1 MKKMKKKK
9 MKKKKQEQGEGVVER
24 KRKRMKYQ
32 MVVYSA
38 ISKENQCQ
46 EKKEEHVSRTCR

>member
-1 MKKMKKKK
+1 